1 MHTVCANFGLNAH
14 THCAYFAKTH
24 THQRCKKAADLA
36 DRSVLFFTVG
46 ANFWASTQKADA
58 QIAITL
64 LLVLNN

>member
-1 MHTVCANFGLNAH
+1 MHTHIVLILLKRTRTRDA
-14 THCAYFAKTH
+14 
-24 THQRCKKAADLA
+24 KKAADLA